1 MSAPTRAA
9 HGTLAIDWRTVG
21 PFVENSYLVVD
32 RESRKA
38 ALVDPGDE
46 PEVLAEMVRE
56 SGASLEAVWL
66 THAHLDHI
74 GAVQA
79 IRRIWDVPVLLH
91 ADDLPVYH
99 RGAESAREYELPF
112 EQPADPDGF
121 IVGGS
126 TLTLGASSFA
136 VHHTPGHAPG
146 HVVFVADDVM
156 IGGDLLFEG
165 SVGRTDM
172 LYCDPAAMAVSLAH
186 VLAFDDGMLV
196 YPGHGPATSIGA
208 ERGSNPFLV
217 GLPRAGAR

>member
-1 MSAPTRAA
+1 MSAPTRVSHAA
-9 HGTLAIDWRTVG
+9 LAIDWRTVG

-32 RESRKA
+32 RESRTA

-46 PEVLAEMVRE
+46 PDVLAEMVRE
-56 SGASLEAVWL
+56 SGAALEAIWL

-79 IRRIWDVPVLLH
+79 MRRIWDVPVLLH

-99 RGAESAREYELPF
+99 RGAETAREYELPF
-112 EQPADPDGF
+112 EQPDDPDGF
-121 IVGGS
+121 IADGS

-146 HVVFVADDVM
+146 HVVFVSGDVM
-156 IGGDLLFEG
+156 IGGDLLFQG

-172 LYCDPAAMAVSLAH
+172 RFCDPEAMAQSLAH
-186 VLAFDDGMLV
+186 VLAFDDATLV
-196 YPGHGPATSIGA
+196 YPGHGPATTIGA
-208 ERGSNPFLV
+208 ERDSNPFLV